1 MLSNLIQKD
10 LPVNPRE
17 RRIIAWA
24 AGFGAV
30 LLIVDQITKILAAHY
45 LRGNHIPIIP
55 NVFDLVYVT
64 NKGAAWGIMQGQV
77 WFLLAIG
84 ILVAG
89 AALCFMRWLTEGR
102 TERYWALFIV
112 LSGIVGNSIDRVW
125 RGEVIDFLD
134 FYYRN
139 SAGRE
144 FHFPAFNVADTAICV
159 GLGIYFLS
167 AILHP
172 SGEKARKRQ
181 EPATV
186 PAVDHE

>member
-1 MLSNLIQKD
+1 MLSDLIQKD

-30 LLIVDQITKILAAHY
+30 LLIVDQLTKVMAAHY
-45 LRGNHIPIIP
+45 LRGNHVTVIPDL
-55 NVFDLVYVT
+55 FDLVYVT

-77 WFLLAIG
+77 WLLLIIG
-84 ILVAG
+84 ILVAA

-102 TERYWALFIV
+102 TERYWALFII

-134 FYYRN
+134 FYYR
-139 SAGRE
+139 GY
-144 FHFPAFNVADTAICV
+144 HWPAFNVADMAICI

-167 AILHP
+167 VFFHP

-181 EPATV
+181 KTAAV
-186 PAVDHE
+186 PASGDE